1 LSSSIKW
8 IVAGP
13 TFSGALES
21 ITNITWS
28 IAKSVWDWER
38 ERGKER
44 EGERERGQKAGD
56 FISKPPGPE

>member
-1 LSSSIKW
+1 M
-8 IVAGP
+8 VAGP

-38 ERGKER
+38 EREKER
-44 EGERERGQKAGD
+44 EGERERTKGWR
-56 FISKPPGPE
+56 FISKQPGPE